1 MAQPP
6 PPPATPPPPPP
17 PPAAPPPTPA
27 TGSNRTLIIVLCI
40 IGGILVLIGGCVATC
55 TYFGY
60 KASKRMKSYTQE
72 AQKNP
77 KLAAISLAAS
87 FQPDIQIVSKD
98 EAAGK
103 ITLRNKKTGE
113 VVTLDTNDLS
123 SGNMSK
129 ALEQFAKGMKP
140 PAGSAHTVARE
151 PESAPSAAEPP
162 PEEKP
167 AEARISPAR
176 AAAHAAVMKKFP
188 DFIPTYRG
196 ARTLDTTINA
206 FAGNTVGNYSFAT
219 SDPPEA
225 VADFY
230 EKKFTAAGFTILT
243 KQNGSNDNGP
253 TTAMVAQRA
262 DPQTT
267 ISFQAE
273 IDNGQSRVVIG
284 FTRMGGQ

>member
-1 MAQPP
+1 MALPP

-17 PPAAPPPTPA
+17 SPAAPPPPPKPA
-27 TGSNRTLIIVLCI
+27 QGSNRTLIIVLCI

-55 TYFGY
+55 TYVVSK
-60 KASKRMKSYTQE
+60 KAKQYSRE
-72 AQKNP
+72 AQRNP
-77 KLAAISLAAS
+77 QLAAISLAAS
-87 FQPDIQIVSKD
+87 LHPDIQIVSKD

-140 PAGSAHTVARE
+140 TASSAPTVARE
-151 PESAPSAAEPP
+151 PESAPSAAEPSA
-162 PEEKP
+162 EEKP
-167 AEARISPAR
+167 AEATISPAR
-176 AAAHAAVMKKFP
+176 AAAQAAVMKKFP
-188 DFIPTYRG
+188 DFLPVYGG
-196 ARTLDTTINA
+196 AKTLDTTLNT
-206 FAGNTVGNYSFAT
+206 FAGNTVGNYTFAT
-219 SDPPEA
+219 SDPPET

-243 KQNGSNDNGP
+243 KQSGSNDNGP
-253 TTAMVAQRA
+253 TTAMVAQHA
-262 DPQTT
+262 DPQIT
-267 ISFQAE
+267 ISFEAE